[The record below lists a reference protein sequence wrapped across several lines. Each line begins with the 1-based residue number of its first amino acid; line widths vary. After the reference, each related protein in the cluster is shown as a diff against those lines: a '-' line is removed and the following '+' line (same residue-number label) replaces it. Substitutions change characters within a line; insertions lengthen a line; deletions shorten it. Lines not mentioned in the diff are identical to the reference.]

1 MSFDYAGRLVMVD
14 GLAPFRHPAA
24 YDLCSHH
31 AESLVPPR
39 GWRVET
45 GPDLGLTVHAAVPA
59 DPGPPRRPAP
69 EDHAG

>member
-1 MSFDYAGRLVMVD
+1 VATMSFDYAGRLVMVD

-45 GPDLGLTVHAAVPA
+45 GPDLGLTVHAAVPVIH
-59 DPGPPRRPAP
+59 PIS
-69 EDHAG
+69 HAG